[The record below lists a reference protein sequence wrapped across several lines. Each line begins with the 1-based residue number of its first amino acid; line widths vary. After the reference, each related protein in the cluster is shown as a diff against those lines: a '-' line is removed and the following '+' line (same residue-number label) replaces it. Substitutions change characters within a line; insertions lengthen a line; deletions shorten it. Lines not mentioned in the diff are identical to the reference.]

1 MAAMKKTGF
10 TLSLLAAL
18 VMLSGCESARKAFG
32 NKKTPPDE
40 FVVYKRP
47 PLSLPPEYGLRPP
60 EPGATR
66 PQRVSPT
73 DVARAAVTGQKEP
86 TQPRANQTRGSAGLN
101 ALLRDTGGLTADP
114 TIRNTIDQETSILSN
129 EDQRFV
135 DKLIFW
141 VDDKPNPGT
150 VLDPEEEQKRIR
162 EAQAL
167 GKPLTEGETVHVKRK
182 RGKKG
187 LLDF

>member
-1 MAAMKKTGF
+1 MDAMKKTGF
-10 TLSLLAAL
+10 ALSLIAAL
-18 VMLSGCESARKAFG
+18 VMLSGCESARKVFG

-66 PQRVSPT
+66 PQRISPT
-73 DVARAAVTGQKEP
+73 DLARAAVVGQRDP
-86 TQPRANQTRGSAGLN
+86 AQSRTRQTQGSAGLQ
-101 ALLRDTGGLTADP
+101 ALLRDTGGLTANP
-114 TIRNTIDQETSILSN
+114 GIRDTIDQETSILSE

-141 VDDKPNPGT
+141 VDETPNPGT

-167 GKPLTEGETVHVKRK
+167 GKPITEGETVHVKRK
-182 RGKKG
+182 RRKKG